1 MSLAPGVQGSE
12 LQLRHSCWQ
21 SIRLPPLRN
30 CLTPFL
36 QLLET
41 LGYSL
46 LTSAL
51 QPFLRYNPEV
61 MATPE
66 QQPIIDVARRTL
78 ASRRYS
84 ELMCRVI
91 VSQSMIT
98 SVLEL
103 PKASKTFN
111 EQILAESSTGRA
123 GLRTLLEQ
131 TTSPEAAE
139 AAIDFDGIA
148 DTVARQTSLTGAEL
162 ITAAAIVLSHSMADD
177 IFTAAC
183 ESAVELDPASWIPEL
198 SMERKVPLSLLRDKG
213 PAGVFAHELD
223 KYRQLLPGRS
233 LPSRAELFFR
243 HVKIRHHSK
252 IGPADVRYFR
262 QSRLVEADNLQNNIL
277 HSGAMPQIDLELGQ
291 QIVLFLH
298 EAAITALRSL
308 AAAYR
313 LPVQWNILSTGPNET
328 VD

>member
-1 MSLAPGVQGSE
+1 
-12 LQLRHSCWQ
+12 
-21 SIRLPPLRN
+21 LPYAL
-30 CLTPFL
+30 L

-103 PKASKTFN
+103 PKASETFH

-131 TTSPEAAE
+131 TTSPETAE

-162 ITAAAIVLSHSMADD
+162 IAAAAIVLSYSMADD

-198 SMERKVPLSLLRDKG
+198 SMERKVPLRDKG

-223 KYRQLLPGRS
+223 KYRQLLPERS
-233 LPSRAELFFR
+233 LPNRAELFFR

-252 IGPADVRYFR
+252 IGPADLRYFR

-277 HSGAMPQIDLELGQ
+277 HSGAIPQIDLELGQ